1 MEELLFA
8 LLVGLWKLIVRAY
21 KGVRAWW
28 QGHQE
33 ERDAQPMQ
41 RPSAERAPVSAEDL
55 DPYTRQRQAVRD
67 QLGTLENEA
76 NAQSSTLGRSASNRP
91 LGKALDQMVVRKSLE
106 LRQELDRLPADSVG
120 SVDLARLASEAAS
133 LKRTS
138 DTLVWIANQR
148 EHPNYGTH
156 LATADRIVEACY
168 APLLQFAAHRFAVPD
183 RAPVSFVADRDRMDL
198 SGFPEAGLTAVAL
211 PNAFPDRLTGWSMV
225 AHEVGRDFLES
236 VQGLKW
242 ELRNR
247 FGLPDRYPVPF
258 ASRGYLSEDEVLLP
272 FGPWLEVLF
281 GDLMG
286 SLLLGP
292 VYAESLAELLANPR
306 NPSAV
311 ATVGVTR
318 DGASYASEP
327 PAHLRMAVAVAAMD
341 DLGEGEEQQRIW
353 QSWSER
359 HGWPQV
365 MYLPTRVEGWI
376 QAPAEA
382 FTDMAESVADLMLL
396 EPMSA
401 LGDQSLDGV
410 PGLAYSDTQQTAM
423 EQVKSVALAG
433 GDGSASDPR
442 ALLAGVLAAE
452 QEAPHR
458 SRQLLTW
465 LQRTLAPQASP
476 YKRRRPEAVATGTR
490 ESDQE
495 DLLSALRDAIILDAI
510 LTRPRP
516 GARFPSAP
524 R

>member
-28 QGHQE
+28 QGRE
-33 ERDAQPMQ
+33 EESEAQPMQ
-41 RPSAERAPVSAEDL
+41 RPSAERAPASSQEL
-55 DPYTRQRQAVRD
+55 DPYSRQRQAVRD
-67 QLGTLENEA
+67 QLQAVENEA
-76 NAQSSTLGRSASNRP
+76 SAQASTLGRSPNNRP
-91 LGKALDQMVVRKSLE
+91 LGQALDRMVVQQSLE
-106 LRQELDRLPADSVG
+106 LRQEIDRLPADPVG
-120 SVDLARLASEAAS
+120 TVDLVRFTAGAAT
-133 LKRTS
+133 LQRTS
-138 DTLVWIANQR
+138 ETLVWIAQQR
-148 EHPNYGTH
+148 EHATYSAP
-156 LATADRIVEACY
+156 LAAADRLAEACY
-168 APLLQFAAHRFAVPD
+168 RPLLSFAAHRFAVPQ
-183 RAPVSFVADRDRMDL
+183 RATVSFVASRDRLDL
-198 SGFPEAGLTAVAL
+198 RGFPAAGLTAVAL
-211 PNAFPDRLTGWSMV
+211 PNAFPDRLAGWSMV
-225 AHEVGRDFLES
+225 ASEVGRDFLES

-281 GDLMG
+281 GDLVG

-292 VYAESLAELLANPR
+292 AYAHALAELLANPR

-311 ATVGVTR
+311 ASVGVTR
-318 DGASYASEP
+318 DGSSYAKQP
-327 PAHLRMAVAVAAMD
+327 PAHLRMAVAVAVMD
-341 DLGEGEEQQRIW
+341 DLGEDEVQQRIW
-353 QSWSER
+353 QSWNER

-376 QAPAEA
+376 QAPVEA
-382 FTDMAESVADLMLL
+382 FSDMAERVADLMLL
-396 EPMSA
+396 EPMGA

-410 PGLAYSDTQQTAM
+410 PGLAYSEVQQAAVD
-423 EQVKSVALAG
+423 QVKSVALAG

-452 QEAPHR
+452 HEAPHR

-476 YKRRRPEAVATGTR
+476 YKRRRPEAVATPSRASG
-490 ESDQE
+490 ED

-510 LTRPRP
+510 LTRPRLGTRLP
-516 GARFPSAP
+516 PAMR
-524 R
+524 

>member
-1 MEELLFA
+1 
-8 LLVGLWKLIVRAY
+8 
-21 KGVRAWW
+21 
-28 QGHQE
+28 
-33 ERDAQPMQ
+33 
-41 RPSAERAPVSAEDL
+41 
-55 DPYTRQRQAVRD
+55 
-67 QLGTLENEA
+67 
-76 NAQSSTLGRSASNRP
+76 
-91 LGKALDQMVVRKSLE
+91 
-106 LRQELDRLPADSVG
+106 
-120 SVDLARLASEAAS
+120 
-133 LKRTS
+133 
-138 DTLVWIANQR
+138 
-148 EHPNYGTH
+148 
-156 LATADRIVEACY
+156 
-168 APLLQFAAHRFAVPD
+168 
-183 RAPVSFVADRDRMDL
+183 MDL
-198 SGFPEAGLTAVAL
+198 SDFSAAGLTAVAL

-258 ASRGYLSEDEVLLP
+258 ASRGYLSEEEVLLP

-281 GDLMG
+281 GDLVG

-292 VYAESLAELLANPR
+292 VYAQSLAELLANPR

-311 ATVGVTR
+311 ATVGVTH
-318 DGASYASEP
+318 DGASYTSEP

-341 DLGEGEEQQRIW
+341 DLGEGELQQQIW
-353 QSWSER
+353 RSWSER

-365 MYLPTRVEGWI
+365 LYLPTRVEGWI
-376 QAPAEA
+376 EAPAEA
-382 FTDMAESVADLMLL
+382 FTDMAEAVADLMLL

-410 PGLAYSDTQQTAM
+410 PGLAYSDVQQAAM
-423 EQVKSVALAG
+423 DQIKSVALAG

-458 SRQLLTW
+458 SRQLLAW

-476 YKRRRPEAVATGTR
+476 YKRRRPDAVAAEARGA
-490 ESDQE
+490 DQD

-516 GARFPSAP
+516 GARPGARPGSRFPSAP
-524 R
+524 H